1 MKIIRTR
8 QRPLLVIVDVAFTVL
23 AWIGL
28 VYLLVRGLWPLIDTH
43 DGPRIEV
50 GVLEALGTLQIYLWV
65 ALLNAAVLILW
76 ARYQQR
82 KSKRFARRR
91 LPSPIV
97 DDQRLSESFK
107 LSAANLLRMRQ
118 PGTMTVH
125 NDEEGGISL
134 VTTGFMRLN
143 AEHSGHSSLLADAV
157 ER

>member
-8 QRPLLVIVDVAFTVL
+8 QRPLLVIVDAAFTVL

-28 VYLLVRGLWPLIDTH
+28 LYLLVRGLWPLIDTH

-82 KSKRFARRR
+82 KSKSFARRR
-91 LPSPIV
+91 LPSPAL

-107 LSAANLLRMRQ
+107 LSAVNFARMRQ

-134 VTTGFMRLN
+134 VTTGFLRLN
-143 AEHSGHSSLLADAV
+143 PERQPHASLLADSV

>member
-8 QRPLLVIVDVAFTVL
+8 QRPLLVIVDAAFTVL

-28 VYLLVRGLWPLIDTH
+28 LYLLVRGLWPLIDTH

-50 GVLEALGTLQIYLWV
+50 GVLEALGTLQTYLWV

-82 KSKRFARRR
+82 KSKSFARRR
-91 LPSPIV
+91 LPSPAL

-107 LSAANLLRMRQ
+107 LSAANFARMRQ

-125 NDEEGGISL
+125 NDEEG
-134 VTTGFMRLN
+134 VTTGFLRLSP
-143 AEHSGHSSLLADAV
+143 ERQPHPPLLADSV

>member
-143 AEHSGHSSLLADAV
+143 AEHSGHSSLLAEPA

>member
-125 NDEEGGISL
+125 NDEEGGISH
-134 VTTGFMRLN
+134 VATGFMRLN
-143 AEHSGHSSLLADAV
+143 AEHPVHSSLLAEPA

>member
-8 QRPLLVIVDVAFTVL
+8 QRPLLVIVDAAFTVL

-28 VYLLVRGLWPLIDTH
+28 LYLLVRGLWPLIDTH

-50 GVLEALGTLQIYLWV
+50 GVLEALGTLQTYLWV

-82 KSKRFARRR
+82 KSKGFARRR
-91 LPSPIV
+91 LPSPAL

-107 LSAANLLRMRQ
+107 LSAANFARMRQ
-118 PGTMTVH
+118 SGTMTVH

-134 VTTGFMRLN
+134 VTTGFLRLSP
-143 AEHSGHSSLLADAV
+143 ERQPHPPLLADSV